1 MLACHQPRI
10 TMYKYLHLTT
20 FIVLSIV
27 VWYVDYAFKV
37 WWFVCIFFVAA
48 LLGSVSLQN
57 CRVLSTCYSEWRF
70 HWERRM
76 LDRPTK
82 QWEPPQGF
90 LRNDNWWRYLGAFCF
105 QVLIFFLGYLWKQ
118 VFFCFLMQRRLDDIV
133 KRCWK
138 ESSVQLR
145 SFCDFYW
152 STTTSQLETIGKFI
166 SVEILLLAI
175 TL

>member
-10 TMYKYLHLTT
+10 AMYKYLYLI
-20 FIVLSIV
+20 IVLSMV

-48 LLGSVSLQN
+48 LLGSVPSRAAESCQHVIQN
-57 CRVLSTCYSEWRF
+57 GDSTGKGECWI
-70 HWERRM
+70 
-76 LDRPTK
+76 D
-82 QWEPPQGF
+82 PQSNGNPF
-90 LRNDNWWRYLGAFCF
+90 KAFCEMTTDRGTL
-105 QVLIFFLGYLWKQ
+105 VLFVFKSWFFSRLFMEAG
-118 VFFCFLMQRRLDDIV
+118 FFCFLMQRRLDDIV

-152 STTTSQLETIGKFI
+152 STTTCQLETFGKFI